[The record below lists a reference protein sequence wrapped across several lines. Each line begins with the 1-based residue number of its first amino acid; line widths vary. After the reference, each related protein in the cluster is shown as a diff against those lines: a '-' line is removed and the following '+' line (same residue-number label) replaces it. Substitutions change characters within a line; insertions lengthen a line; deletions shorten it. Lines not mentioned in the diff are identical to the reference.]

1 MVGDKGLQAPRV
13 VCLYLSV
20 TGAFMHQPPVQS
32 ASLSIADVLKG
43 MVRRYVLVGVCL
55 LLGALA
61 GVGIIAVNAPQ
72 YASEAQIMV
81 ANLSTPFDKPNNVQ
95 EQRTDQIDD
104 RFVLSQVSVLK
115 SEDLAKRVIAQL
127 QLEGKGEFD
136 PLRKG
141 MGTVKK
147 VMVGLGFGTD
157 PRLTDKN
164 QRAIE
169 HLVKNLA
176 VYQIPLSNIIV
187 VRYTALD
194 GKTAAEVANNLA
206 DTFVLSTRESQ
217 SGPNGRAREWLSG
230 QIAVLRK
237 KVSESEAAV
246 ERFRAEAGLLKGQ
259 TATLGSQE
267 ISELNSQITLAE
279 AASSEAAAKADEIR
293 SLLETQ
299 GSVDA
304 SAEVLSSQVIQ
315 RLREQQVTVT
325 RKISELSA
333 TYLPNHPKMVAANRE
348 LADVNRQVRREALKI
363 VDSLQGQAKVAEARA
378 DSLRRSLEELK
389 TREGGALQSDV
400 KLKELERE
408 AMADRT
414 LLESMLARFADAN
427 ARQDLS
433 VQPGYAR
440 VIQTASVAPAPFF
453 PKVGP
458 TILLTLFAG
467 LGLGLG
473 LAFLLEVIRQSG
485 RVNEEAALLYETQ
498 HARPPA
504 HVMQGRG
511 AQNVSVPD
519 LELAR
524 EDAEMAAILRNA
536 MTPPPA
542 EPVPQLLASLPAAP
556 QLIRAFVQLEDIQ
569 KVPELAE
576 PIARM
581 AAGVIESAARGAGKS
596 FCVTSIGGTYDA
608 AFICVALAR
617 SLAALKVK
625 TVVIDMAA
633 QRPSTVDLMALP
645 DGPGL
650 VELVQGQADVAKVV
664 VRDHKSNVQMIRHG
678 QSADTSTRGL
688 LAAKMPAVM
697 ASLAQVYD
705 VILVNAGEAGPST
718 PEMMQG
724 VGSVIFLAVASRQ
737 KDAVAA
743 ARTLASRGVKQA
755 LYVKLEAR
763 DQDVTAMRQAG

>member
-1 MVGDKGLQAPRV
+1 MRGLWAPRV
-13 VCLYLSV
+13 VCLFLSV
-20 TGAFMHQPPVQS
+20 AGAFMHQPPIQT
-32 ASLSIADVLKG
+32 ASLSIADVLRG
-43 MVRRYVLVGVCL
+43 MVGRYVLVGICL

-72 YASEAQIMV
+72 FASEAHVMV
-81 ANLSTPFDKPNNVQ
+81 ANLSTPFDKPTNVQ
-95 EQRTDQIDD
+95 EQRADLIDD

-127 QLEGKGEFD
+127 ELEGKGEFD

-157 PRLTDKN
+157 PRLTDKS
-164 QRAIE
+164 QRAVE
-169 HLVKNLA
+169 HLGKNLA
-176 VYQIPLSNIIV
+176 VYQVPLSNIIV
-187 VRYTALD
+187 VRFTALD
-194 GKTAAEVANNLA
+194 GKTASAVANTLA

-230 QIAVLRK
+230 QIAILRK
-237 KVSESEAAV
+237 KVTESEAAV
-246 ERFRAEAGLLKGQ
+246 ERFRADAGLLKGQ
-259 TATLGSQE
+259 NATLGSQE

-293 SLLETQ
+293 SLLESQ

-378 DSLRRSLEELK
+378 DSLRRSLEEMK
-389 TREGGALQSDV
+389 TREGGALQSEV
-400 KLKELERE
+400 KLNELERE
-408 AMADRT
+408 ALADRT
-414 LLESMLARFADAN
+414 LLESMLARYADAN

-458 TILLTLFAG
+458 TILLTVFAG

-485 RVNEEAALLYETQ
+485 RVNEAAAHQFEAQ
-498 HARPPA
+498 HGRAPA
-504 HVMQGRG
+504 HVMQGR
-511 AQNVSVPD
+511 AAESVAVPD
-519 LELAR
+519 LDLAR
-524 EDAEMAAILRNA
+524 ADAEMVAILRSA

-556 QLIRAFVQLEDIQ
+556 QLIKAFVQLEDVQ

-581 AAGVIESAARGAGKS
+581 AAGVVESVARGGSKS
-596 FCVTSIGGTYDA
+596 FAITSIGGSYDA
-608 AFICVALAR
+608 AFVCVALAR

-625 TVVIDMAA
+625 TVVIDMNAS
-633 QRPSTVDLMALP
+633 RPSTIDLMALP

-650 VELVQGQADVAKVV
+650 VELVQGQADVAKVI
-664 VRDHKSNVQMIRHG
+664 VRDHKSNVQLIRHG
-678 QSADTSTRGL
+678 QAADASARGQIS
-688 LAAKMPAVM
+688 AKMPAVL
-697 ASLAQVYD
+697 ASMAQVYD
-705 VILVNAGEAGPST
+705 VILVNAGEAGPFT
-718 PEMMQG
+718 PELMQG
-724 VGSVIFLAVASRQ
+724 VGSVVFLAAANRQ
-737 KDAVAA
+737 KDAAAA
-743 ARTLASRGVKQA
+743 ARTLAARGVKQA
-755 LYVKLEAR
+755 LYVKLEAGNAEAT
-763 DQDVTAMRQAG
+763 QLRQAG

>member
-1 MVGDKGLQAPRV
+1 M
-13 VCLYLSV
+13 
-20 TGAFMHQPPVQS
+20 
-32 ASLSIADVLKG
+32 SIADIVRG
-43 MVRRYVLVGVCL
+43 MMKRFV
-55 LLGALA
+55 LLGLCLMLGVLA
-61 GVGIIAVNAPQ
+61 GVGIMAVNAPQ

-81 ANLSTPFDKPNNVQ
+81 ANLSTPFDKATNVQ
-95 EQRTDQIDD
+95 EQRQELIDD

-115 SEDLAKRVIAQL
+115 SQDLAERVIAQL

-141 MGTVKK
+141 MGTIKQL
-147 VMVGLGFGTD
+147 MVGLGFGSD
-157 PRLTDKN
+157 PRLIEKK

-176 VYQIPLSNIIV
+176 VYQVPLSNVIV
-187 VRYTALD
+187 VRFTALD
-194 GKTAAEVANNLA
+194 GKTAAAVANSLSE
-206 DTFVLSTRESQ
+206 TYVLSTRESQ
-217 SGPNGRAREWLSG
+217 SGPNGRAREWLAA
-230 QIAVLRK
+230 QIAILRK

-246 ERFRAEAGLLKGQ
+246 ERFRADAGLLKGQ
-259 TATLGSQE
+259 TTTLGSQE

-293 SLLETQ
+293 SLLESQ

-378 DSLRRSLEELK
+378 DSLRRSLEDMK

-414 LLESMLARFADAN
+414 LLESMLGRYADAN

-433 VQPGYAR
+433 VQPGFAR
-440 VIQTASVAPAPFF
+440 VIQTASVAASPFF
-453 PKVGP
+453 PKLGP
-458 TILLTLFAG
+458 TILLTTFAG

-473 LAFLLEVIRQSG
+473 LAFLLEVIKQSG
-485 RVNEEAALLYETQ
+485 RINELS
-498 HARPPA
+498 ARHLESQGDRSSAQGHP
-504 HVMQGRG
+504 HVMHGREAQGV
-511 AQNVSVPD
+511 AVPD
-519 LELAR
+519 LDLAR
-524 EDAEMAAILRNA
+524 EDAEMVAILRNA
-536 MTPPPA
+536 MVGQASVA
-542 EPVPQLLASLPAAP
+542 EAVPQLLASLPAAP
-556 QLIRAFVQLEDIQ
+556 PLIKAFVQLEDIQ
-569 KVPELAE
+569 KVAELAE
-576 PIARM
+576 PIARL
-581 AAGVIESAARGAGKS
+581 AAGVVESAARSGAKS
-596 FCVTSIGGTYDA
+596 FCITSIGGTYDA
-608 AFICVALAR
+608 AFSCVALAR
-617 SLAALKVK
+617 ALAALKVK
-625 TVVIDMAA
+625 TVVLDLVPS
-633 QRPSTVDLMALP
+633 RPSAIDLMALP

-650 VELVQGQADVAKVV
+650 VELVQGQADVAKVI

-678 QSADTSTRGL
+678 QAADTATRGL
-688 LAAKMPAVM
+688 LAAKMPAVL

-705 VILVNAGEAGPST
+705 IILVNAGEASPAT
-718 PEMMQG
+718 PDLMQG
-724 VGSVIFLAVASRQ
+724 MGAVIFLAAANRQ
-737 KDAVAA
+737 KDAAAA
-743 ARTLASRGVKQA
+743 ARSLAARGVRHA
-755 LYVKLEAR
+755 LYVKLEPR
-763 DQDVTAMRQAG
+763 DAEAGTLRQAS